1 METVIELRNRLV
13 RKATEDE
20 AFRARLLSDPKDAVE
35 TELDVKI
42 PTSMTIEVH
51 EDDPATAHLVLP
63 PSSRLGER
71 DLHAA
76 AGGVYD
82 PTLGGLVDLS
92 GPSIMDDW

>member
-1 METVIELRNRLV
+1 MQTVKELRTKLV
-13 RKATEDE
+13 RKASEDA
-20 AFRARLLSDPKDAVE
+20 AFRALLLSDPKEAVE

-63 PSSRLGER
+63 PSSPLGER
-71 DLHAA
+71 DLQAA
-76 AGGVYD
+76 TGGVFD
-82 PTLGGLVDLS
+82 PTLGGLVDRS